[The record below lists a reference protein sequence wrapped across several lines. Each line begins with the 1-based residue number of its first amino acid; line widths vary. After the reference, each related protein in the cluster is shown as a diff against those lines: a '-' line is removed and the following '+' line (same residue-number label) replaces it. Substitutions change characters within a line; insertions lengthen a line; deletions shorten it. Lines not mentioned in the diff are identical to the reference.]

1 MKVSDINTT
10 NVTALRLRQRL
21 YGGPFLLESLNVYFY
36 IFIAL
41 EIDKLST
48 KLEEEVYT
56 RPIPLASCQEV
67 RLGLDSGRYGPVLMA
82 DLFFSLAARSWKEY
96 SERSFSS
103 CPMEIRPPG
112 FLAAWLKP

>member
-1 MKVSDINTT
+1 MILT
-10 NVTALRLRQRL
+10 LQMLP
-21 YGGPFLLESLNVYFY
+21 GGPFTLIFKCLLLQFY
-36 IFIAL
+36 THAL

-96 SERSFSS
+96 SERSFSG
-103 CPMEIRPPG
+103 CPYGLMEIRPPG
-112 FLAAWLKP
+112 FLAAWLVVGRMR